1 MNEDKT
7 WYCDDHIR
15 RPADQPAVAVV
26 DLQRKIV
33 ETLRGVSVMT
43 DAEQRG
49 RKVKQ
54 HRMILK
60 VGTDGRM
67 HLQCSCGASAIVP
80 ILSTPKDALAQE
92 ERHRGEAEEAET
104 SRSRRWTM
112 KTIKREMTQ
121 GMVLQPA
128 ACSPPSNPKEEAT
141 ELNLGEKVEMT
152 TKVYLREI
160 NGDIAAIGIG
170 IDLNGMEVRATVPLS
185 SLRRIAKQPAQA
197 SVET

>member
-67 HLQCSCGASAIVP
+67 HLQCSCGVSVIVP
-80 ILSTPKDALAQE
+80 LFSTPQDALAQE
-92 ERHRGEAEEAET
+92 EGHLKQIAEKMSNLHRIV
-104 SRSRRWTM
+104 M
-112 KTIKREMTQ
+112 KHKAMT
-121 GMVLQPA
+121 
-128 ACSPPSNPKEEAT
+128 
-141 ELNLGEKVEMT
+141 
-152 TKVYLREI
+152 YLTHH
-160 NGDIAAIGIG
+160 NH
-170 IDLNGMEVRATVPLS
+170 
-185 SLRRIAKQPAQA
+185 
-197 SVET
+197 